1 MVWQGNFKQL
11 FIGGQWVKPSSSNTI
26 EVISPFTEQ
35 LSARVAAAV
44 TEDVDRAVAAARAAF
59 DFGPWPQLTHADRID
74 ALGRLSITLGDR
86 LDQVATLITEEMGCP
101 ITLSRHMQAVVPK
114 MIIDAFLDE
123 APRYPFRTVRR
134 TDMTNALV
142 TREPV
147 GVVAAIVPWNTPL
160 STTLMK
166 LTPALIAG
174 CCVILKPA
182 PETPL
187 NSYLLA
193 EMIQASGIPQGVV
206 SILPA
211 NRETSEYLVTHP
223 GIDKVTFTGST
234 AAGQRIASLCGERV
248 RRVTLELGGKSAAV
262 VLDDAD
268 LETTVRS
275 LRLGTFRNTGQICSL
290 KTRILVSRKRETEL
304 LERLAAMVAS
314 MPIGDPM
321 DPATELGPLVSRR
334 QRERVEGY
342 IEIGRDEG
350 ATLICGGGRPRGLTQ
365 GWFVEPTIFS
375 DVTRSMRI
383 AQEEIFGPVA
393 AVLAYDTEEEAVSIA
408 NDSDYGLN
416 GSVFT
421 TDIDH
426 GLQVAA
432 RMRTGT
438 VELNGSPV
446 GFHSPIGGWKRSGI
460 GREAGPEGFDA
471 YVELKSIGLPLDFD
485 ATHI

>member
-1 MVWQGNFKQL
+1 M
-11 FIGGQWVKPSSSNTI
+11 
-26 EVISPFTEQ
+26 
-35 LSARVAAAV
+35 
-44 TEDVDRAVAAARAAF
+44 
-59 DFGPWPQLTHADRID
+59 
-74 ALGRLSITLGDR
+74 RL
-86 LDQVATLITEEMGCP
+86 E
-101 ITLSRHMQAVVPK
+101 RHP
-114 MIIDAFLDE
+114 
-123 APRYPFRTVRR
+123 
-134 TDMTNALV
+134 
-142 TREPV
+142 
-147 GVVAAIVPWNTPL
+147 
-160 STTLMK
+160 
-166 LTPALIAG
+166 
-174 CCVILKPA
+174 
-182 PETPL
+182 
-187 NSYLLA
+187 
-193 EMIQASGIPQGVV
+193 
-206 SILPA
+206 
-211 NRETSEYLVTHP
+211 
-223 GIDKVTFTGST
+223 
-234 AAGQRIASLCGERV
+234 
-248 RRVTLELGGKSAAV
+248 
-262 VLDDAD
+262 
-268 LETTVRS
+268 
-275 LRLGTFRNTGQICSL
+275 
-290 KTRILVSRKRETEL
+290 EL
-304 LERLAAMVAS
+304 LERLAAMVTS

-393 AVLAYDTEEEAVSIA
+393 AVLTYDTEEEAVSIA